1 MSKTIQSVLVELRR
15 ALEAFYGP
23 RLSSVMLFGSHAR
36 GEAAPESDIDVL
48 VVLKGP
54 VNPGEEI
61 LRTGG
66 IVADLSWRVNGL
78 ISCVFMD
85 EARYRH
91 RNGPLLRNV
100 RREGVAV

>member
-1 MSKTIQSVLVELRR
+1 MTKTIQPVLAELRR
-15 ALEAFYGP
+15 ALQAFYGP
-23 RLSSVMLFGSHAR
+23 RLANVVLFGSHAR
-36 GEAAPESDIDVL
+36 GDAAPESDIDVL

-54 VNPGEEI
+54 VHPGEEI
-61 LRTGG
+61 LRTSG

-85 EARYRH
+85 ETRYRH
-91 RNGPLLRNV
+91 RNGPLLRNI